1 MLSTCPGIVKLSY
14 RVSSVKQKLRKGQD
28 IGLLTAR
35 ALGSCS
41 VRQVKSAHLCFKLT
55 VQCCLIAQ
63 LVCVAVVSCE
73 SRFRVRRS

>member
-35 ALGSCS
+35 ALGSPYGMQCKASQVCAS
-41 VRQVKSAHLCFKLT
+41 VFQANSVMLSDSPARMRGSG
-55 VQCCLIAQ
+55 
-63 LVCVAVVSCE
+63 VV
-73 SRFRVRRS
+73 